1 MNIRSR
7 CHVVLAVASVWI
19 VAMVWVPQTA
29 QAAGG
34 GQWALQ
40 ETGTV
45 CFNLL
50 ADARIEGPEIISTPQ
65 PLQEVCRA
73 FQACSPIGGYVDPV
87 PAPMPGYASELVMA
101 GGTFIDGSTSEFSAD
116 GPLREPYVLYSQGG
130 THRAHAALALA
141 AALTR
146 LEGCPTD

>member
-1 MNIRSR
+1 MIQ
-7 CHVVLAVASVWI
+7 AVRFGI
-19 VAMVWVPQTA
+19 
-29 QAAGG
+29 
-34 GQWALQ
+34 
-40 ETGTV
+40 
-45 CFNLL
+45 
-50 ADARIEGPEIISTPQ
+50 PE

-73 FQACSPIGGYVDPV
+73 FQSCSPIGGYVDPV

-130 THRAHAALALA
+130 THRSHAALALA